1 MVFEG
6 FLHVIYADKME
17 DLNLRFL
24 IKSLIYLE
32 FISSFAP
39 LIQDIYL

>member
-24 IKSLIYLE
+24 IKSLIHLE

-39 LIQDIYL
+39 LIQDIFL